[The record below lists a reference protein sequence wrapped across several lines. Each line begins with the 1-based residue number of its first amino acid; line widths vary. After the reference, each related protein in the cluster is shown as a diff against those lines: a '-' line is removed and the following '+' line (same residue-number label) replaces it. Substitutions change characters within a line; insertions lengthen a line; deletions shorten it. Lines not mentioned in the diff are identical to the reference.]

1 MNIIFLT
8 DYYYPVIKSGSVIMG
23 DLANEMI
30 NQGHSI
36 TVLTFDSNQE
46 DKITID
52 NKDNLKI
59 IRIKT
64 QLRKMGMVGRLIS
77 EMSYSLKLI
86 KAFEGMDDSLISYD
100 GVICFSPSIFYGD
113 AINFIRK
120 RYNTK
125 AYLICR
131 DIFPK
136 WAIDSGVLKKGPLYW
151 YFKYIEKKL
160 YNSIDF
166 IGIESK
172 FDLDYFLKYLEKEK
186 IEVLDNWGTKHE
198 LIHDLPSSDVFDNDK
213 VNILYGGNMAEAQD
227 LYSLLDLIDDS
238 ILESVG
244 RITLLGSGHQLESI
258 KKLLAKKNYRNVVIL
273 PEVDNK
279 TYLSILS
286 KADVGLVSLNKGLK
300 SNNFP
305 LKMMGYLQ
313 QGKPILASVNKNNE
327 IIELINQQ
335 NIGLVSIAGDAKSLN
350 KNLSLILNND
360 ELRKAQGINGL
371 KLFNQRFTVDKAV
384 EKIIQKIS

>member
-1 MNIIFLT
+1 MNIILLT
-8 DYYYPVIKSGSVIMG
+8 DYFHPIVKSGSVIMG
-23 DLANEMI
+23 DLAAELV

-36 TVLTFDSNQE
+36 TVITFDDNQE
-46 DKITID
+46 KQLTIEHKGSMKIV
-52 NKDNLKI
+52 
-59 IRIKT
+59 RI
-64 QLRKMGMVGRLIS
+64 QSRLRKMGMIGRLIS
-77 EMSYSLKLI
+77 EMSYSSKLI
-86 KAFEGMDDSLISYD
+86 KTIKQIDDGSSSYD

-120 RYNTK
+120 KYTAK

-136 WAIDSGVLKKGPLYW
+136 WAVDSGVLKKGPLYW
-151 YFKYIEKKL
+151 YFKYVERKL
-160 YNSIDF
+160 YGSIDN

-172 FDLDYFLKYLEKEK
+172 FDINYFLKYLDKEN
-186 IEVLDNWGTKHE
+186 IQVLDNWGTKHE
-198 LIHDLPSSDVFDNDK
+198 LIQNLPNSDTFDRDV

-227 LYSLLDLIDDS
+227 LYSLIDLIDDS

-244 RITLLGSGHQLESI
+244 KITLIGSGHQLESI
-258 KKLLAKKNYRNVVIL
+258 NKLVSKKGLKNIVIL

-286 KADVGLVSLNKGLK
+286 QADIGLVSLNKGLK

-327 IIELINQQ
+327 IIELINKY
-335 NIGLVSIAGDAKSLN
+335 NLGLVSIAGDSKSLN
-350 KNLSLILNND
+350 KNISLMIND
-360 ELRKAQGINGL
+360 HKLRKTQGKNGL
-371 KLFNQRFTVDKAV
+371 KIFNQRFTVDKAV
-384 EKIIQKIS
+384 EKVIQKIQ